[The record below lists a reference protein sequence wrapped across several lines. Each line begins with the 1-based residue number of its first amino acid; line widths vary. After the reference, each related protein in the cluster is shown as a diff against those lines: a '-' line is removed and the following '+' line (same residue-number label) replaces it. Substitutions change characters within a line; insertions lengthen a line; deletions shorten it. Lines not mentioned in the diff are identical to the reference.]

1 MSNKTTRAEQLVAQ
15 FKTQPKP
22 EPTLAQYIAMWIEEE
37 YIRQNVM
44 DIPME
49 ISSYMIQ
56 NAIDAYM
63 GGAR

>member
-1 MSNKTTRAEQLVAQ
+1 MSNQNKPT
-15 FKTQPKP
+15 P
-22 EPTLAQYIAMWIEEE
+22 EPTLAQYIAEWIEEE

-56 NAIDAYM
+56 DAIDAYM